1 MPGTRTSPTNSAAVS
16 RNSLGY
22 LSRPN
27 QRIRGA
33 SRGLGMIDSRLAGE
47 DDVGAHHATT
57 GRMYGVDSSWR
68 QFRAVAGKLHSGRG
82 CWNCRAHKS
91 GTSRSEEHPSELQ
104 SPMRSSYDVYCL
116 QKKTQ
121 Q

>member
-1 MPGTRTSPTNSAAVS
+1 MRSETRKSPAKSAAVS
-16 RNSLGY
+16 RNSLVE

-68 QFRAVAGKLHSGRG
+68 QFRAVAGKLHSGR
-82 CWNCRAHKS
+82 
-91 GTSRSEEHPSELQ
+91 SEEHTSELQ
-104 SPMRSSYDVYCL
+104 SLMRISYAIFCL
-116 QKKTQ
+116 KKHKT
-121 Q
+121 

>member
-82 CWNCRAHKS
+82 CWNCR
-91 GTSRSEEHPSELQ
+91 SEERRVGKEWFRRVDLGG
-104 SPMRSSYDVYCL
+104 RRIINN
-116 QKKTQ
+116 KTHNT
-121 Q
+121 